1 MLIRLEVADKYR
13 CAAFSKPFPT
23 VPETAGRKAAQVRL
37 KGTIKSGFMEETNM
51 EDNKSITVKKTVK
64 SGITFGSAL
73 AMVISYTTWK
83 SVGWAIFHGLL
94 SWVYVIYFLLR
105 Y

>member
-37 KGTIKSGFMEETNM
+37 KGTINR
-51 EDNKSITVKKTVK
+51 D
-64 SGITFGSAL
+64 L
-73 AMVISYTTWK
+73 
-83 SVGWAIFHGLL
+83 
-94 SWVYVIYFLLR
+94 
-105 Y
+105 